1 MKQILILSMT
11 KPEILATA
19 PIQTMKRREK
29 KCRKEEVHKFVND
42 SISKHVTR
50 EMFDST
56 LNSVIDSHSV
66 NLVSVSKRECLLL
79 VKESCHVSSD

>member
-1 MKQILILSMT
+1 MKQILILSMI
-11 KPEILATA
+11 KPEILAAA

-66 NLVSVSKRECLLL
+66 NLVSVSKREFC
-79 VKESCHVSSD
+79 C

>member
-1 MKQILILSMT
+1 MKQILILSMI

-29 KCRKEEVHKFVND
+29 KCRKEEVYKFVND

-66 NLVSVSKRECLLL
+66 ILVSVSKRECLLL